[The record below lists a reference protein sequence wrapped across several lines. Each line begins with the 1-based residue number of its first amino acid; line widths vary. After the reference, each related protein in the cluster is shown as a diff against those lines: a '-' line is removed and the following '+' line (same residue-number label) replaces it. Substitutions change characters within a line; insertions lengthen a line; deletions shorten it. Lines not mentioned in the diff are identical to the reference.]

1 MQKLELYN
9 MTRGKRQNNKNNKGK
24 KLIYLALILLV
35 SCIIGF
41 EAYRMISAYM
51 IKKSS
56 DNQWPAHDLTSG
68 QFSGSY
74 DGIDISR
81 HQGRIHWDE
90 LSEVK
95 RLKFI
100 YVKATEGAT
109 IQDPWYEANINQARK
124 HQIPVGSYHFL
135 SKMPAVMQF
144 ENFRAVY
151 DKERQD
157 LLPVVD
163 AEDDGTKGL
172 SKSEIQLLLK
182 TFCKLCKSYYG
193 HTPIIYCS
201 ESYFKDYLSPEFDNY
216 YLWIASYDHEPVLP
230 GKPHYDIWQFSKHGR
245 VPGVWNWVD
254 LNRFAKNRSLGDI
267 RIKQ

>member
-1 MQKLELYN
+1 
-9 MTRGKRQNNKNNKGK
+9 
-24 KLIYLALILLV
+24 
-35 SCIIGF
+35 
-41 EAYRMISAYM
+41 
-51 IKKSS
+51 
-56 DNQWPAHDLTSG
+56 
-68 QFSGSY
+68 
-74 DGIDISR
+74 
-81 HQGRIHWDE
+81 
-90 LSEVK
+90 
-95 RLKFI
+95 
-100 YVKATEGAT
+100 
-109 IQDPWYEANINQARK
+109 
-124 HQIPVGSYHFL
+124 
-135 SKMPAVMQF
+135 MQF

-151 DKERQD
+151 DKEKQD

-230 GKPHYDIWQFSKHGR
+230 GKPHYDIWQYSKHGR

-254 LNRFAKNRSLGDI
+254 LNRFAKNRSLSDI
-267 RIKQ
+267 RIKQQKNNWYKIQKSAGITASRLPFSLTELKNLSSIY

>member
-1 MQKLELYN
+1 
-9 MTRGKRQNNKNNKGK
+9 MTFYSKN
-24 KLIYLALILLV
+24 LI
-35 SCIIGF
+35 
-41 EAYRMISAYM
+41 
-51 IKKSS
+51 
-56 DNQWPAHDLTSG
+56 
-68 QFSGSY
+68 
-74 DGIDISR
+74 
-81 HQGRIHWDE
+81 
-90 LSEVK
+90 
-95 RLKFI
+95 
-100 YVKATEGAT
+100 

-124 HQIPVGSYHFL
+124 HQIPVGSYHFH

-144 ENFRAVY
+144 ENFRSVY
-151 DKERQD
+151 DKEKQD